1 MIDQLASYVRHQF
14 LCLIVRYVDEEFMP
28 RFLLLWHSREDQ
40 RICRFLGENI
50 ESRYTIARDA
60 ARYL

>member
-1 MIDQLASYVRHQF
+1 MIEQLSAYIRHQF
-14 LCLIVRYVDEEFMP
+14 LTFLVNYVDEQFMP

-40 RICRFLGENI
+40 RICRFLGEDIQN
-50 ESRYTIARDA
+50 RYTIARDA